1 MKGRNGDAALKK
13 AKFIYGNIL
22 VGLALLHDRKQAG
35 QSLPGAT
42 NGDPDETDIGDVV
55 AATTRALSPF
65 LIPMIDNLGSLTSDD
80 VAGLSEIGDEE

>member
-1 MKGRNGDAALKK
+1 
-13 AKFIYGNIL
+13 
-22 VGLALLHDRKQAG
+22 
-35 QSLPGAT
+35 LPGAT